1 MIFPVETV
9 HRPSLQTTDNDTNMN
24 MIVKNQN
31 VILLLL
37 AVLMLFSGCGNKKQ
51 VMEKP
56 DHLINRIT
64 LVNILAESYL
74 IESTLQMTPSDT
86 ISKEVLAQQYYKN
99 LFDRYHI
106 TNEQF
111 ESSIAYYVSEEKSE
125 EKLLNDA
132 ATLIVSKKSELVLP
146 DSASADFPY

>member
-1 MIFPVETV
+1 
-9 HRPSLQTTDNDTNMN
+9 
-24 MIVKNQN
+24 
-31 VILLLL
+31 
-37 AVLMLFSGCGNKKQ
+37 MLFSGCGNKKQ

-111 ESSIAYYVSEEKSE
+111 ESSIAYYVSEEKSA

-146 DSASADFPY
+146 DSVSDGLPY

>member
-1 MIFPVETV
+1 MNKLSHIWILFIAFITLLVGC
-9 HRPSLQTTDNDTNMN
+9 ND
-24 MIVKNQN
+24 
-31 VILLLL
+31 
-37 AVLMLFSGCGNKKQ
+37 KKH
-51 VMEKP
+51 VMKKP

-74 IESTLQMTPSDT
+74 IESTLQISPTDT
-86 ISKEVLAQQYYKN
+86 IPKEELARRYYKD

-111 ESSIAYYVSEEKSE
+111 ESSVAYYVSEEKSA

-132 ATLIVSKKSELVLP
+132 SALIVNKKSEMLMQQ
-146 DSASADFPY
+146 DSIFNATIQNP

>member
-1 MIFPVETV
+1 MDKFVNKLKTAALV
-9 HRPSLQTTDNDTNMN
+9 
-24 MIVKNQN
+24 
-31 VILLLL
+31 LL
-37 AVLMLFSGCGNKKQ
+37 AAGVFFTACNSKKL

-74 IESTLQMTPSDT
+74 IESTLQLTTPDSIGKSD
-86 ISKEVLAQQYYKN
+86 LARLYYKD
-99 LFDRYHI
+99 LFDRYQI

-111 ESSIAYYVSEEKSE
+111 ESSVAYYISEEKSA

-132 ATLIVSKKSELVLP
+132 AALIVSKKSELTLP
-146 DSASADFPY
+146 NELPN

>member
-1 MIFPVETV
+1 
-9 HRPSLQTTDNDTNMN
+9 MN
-24 MIVKNQN
+24 KLSHIW
-31 VILLLL
+31 ILFIAFITLL
-37 AVLMLFSGCGNKKQ
+37 AGCNDKKH
-51 VMEKP
+51 VMKKP

-74 IESTLQMTPSDT
+74 IESTLQMSPTDSIP
-86 ISKEVLAQQYYKN
+86 KEELARRYYKD

-111 ESSIAYYVSEEKSE
+111 ESSVAYYVSEEKSA

-132 ATLIVSKKSELVLP
+132 SALIVNKKSEMLMQQ
-146 DSASADFPY
+146 DSIFNATIKNP

>member
-1 MIFPVETV
+1 MDKFVNKLKTAALV
-9 HRPSLQTTDNDTNMN
+9 
-24 MIVKNQN
+24 
-31 VILLLL
+31 LL
-37 AVLMLFSGCGNKKQ
+37 AAGVFFTACNSKKL

-74 IESTLQMTPSDT
+74 IESTLQMAPSDS
-86 ISKEVLAQQYYKN
+86 ISKSDLARFYYKD
-99 LFDRYHI
+99 LFDRYQI

-111 ESSIAYYVSEEKSE
+111 ESSVAYYISEEKSA

-132 ATLIVSKKSELVLP
+132 AALIVSKKSELTLP
-146 DSASADFPY
+146 DELPN